1 MLDYE
6 TWLEYNHHYM
16 YTLWLKLSNFDDY
29 GNKVHIRHFRHHFTA
44 YLFTSHYSRTIV
56 ENPLFYTTAMHYAIN
71 RCFAFSRVRSCTFKR
86 RLRQDLG
93 T

>member
-6 TWLEYNHHYM
+6 IWLECNHHYRCM
-16 YTLWLKLSNFDDY
+16 TWFKLSNFDDY
-29 GNKVHIRHFRHHFTA
+29 GNKDHIHHFRHHFTA

-86 RLRQDLG
+86 RLRQGWG